1 MFYPDFSQEPF
12 FPNQIF
18 SQTKA
23 LGFLSDNFKQGEV
36 TGVEGLPG
44 NLQTQVRVPL
54 LPKWLE
60 KNYWKSGQKKNQ
72 WAYLFSWSLLP
83 IMTRVVSWWPL
94 LYVTKFYAEC
104 QISSWSSQLI
114 LYELPTDSPILL
126 FLSRTDKPSL
136 GNFPVWVCSVCT
148 KNYSNKLHSQLP
160 LSGLPWS

>member
-1 MFYPDFSQEPF
+1 MFYPDFSQEPIL
-12 FPNQIF
+12 PNKNY

-23 LGFLSDNFKQGEV
+23 LGFLGEV
-36 TGVEGLPG
+36 TGEEGLPG

-60 KNYWKSGQKKNQ
+60 KNYLKSDQKKNQ
-72 WAYLFSWSLLP
+72 WGYLFSWPFLP

-126 FLSRTDKPSL
+126 FLSRTEVISQFEFALCAPKITPTNSIC
-136 GNFPVWVCSVCT
+136 NWPCQVCPHLIAIFQCAR
-148 KNYSNKLHSQLP
+148 
-160 LSGLPWS
+160 